1 MVLEKIRSRSGLLL
15 LVIGVGMFSFL
26 GGDFF
31 SSINGGPS
39 SPTSVGDVDGESIEI
54 QDFEK
59 SVQTSFQNQSQSNPN
74 VDVSQVRNSVW
85 NQLVRDMIF
94 QKEFDHIGLV
104 VGSDE
109 VFDMIQGDNIYP
121 SIQQTFVNPETGQFD
136 KARLLQYLKED
147 IYNDESGEALDRWLQ
162 FEKAIVKEKLN
173 SKFINLVSKG
183 LFISDW
189 EMNSTSASQS
199 ETRDISYFEIPF
211 KTLADSLV
219 TVSDSELKSYMKKNQ
234 DRYQQD
240 ESRDIEYVVFSVDPS
255 NDDKASAQ
263 MWINDV
269 ITDFTNAKDDQSFI
283 NKYSDSPS
291 TMLTYVDESGLDK
304 ETESLFNA
312 KVGTI
317 VGPYSAGFN
326 KLRVAKLIDI
336 ENRPDSVK
344 ARHILISTSDA
355 VAKIDSIKSL
365 IENGAS
371 FANLAKSLSE
381 DTQSGLDGGNLGWF
395 QEGVMVSQFN
405 DACFSSDREKLSVV
419 NTQFGIHLI
428 EVTKRS
434 RTSKKVKI
442 GFVDRDIYASNQ
454 TYQEVFAKAGKF
466 AAESSNKS
474 EFNESLV
481 KQNLTKRI
489 ADNLTSSS
497 TNIAGLDSPRSLI
510 KWANEAS
517 EGEVSEIFEFNS
529 KFVIALL
536 SKVRKEGMQDLEDV
550 RTELETAVRT
560 EKKGKMLLDQ
570 FSDATD
576 LNQSATEYGVSVKTA
591 TGLVFS
597 SNQVT
602 GLGKEPF
609 VVGASFAVDKG
620 ETTKAFL
627 GNNSLFM
634 VRVDEVTPAI
644 LNGSDDV
651 LLTVLRSK
659 TNFQLYQA
667 LEELS
672 EVTNNISTFY

>member
-1 MVLEKIRSRSGLLL
+1 MVLEKIRNRSGLLL
-15 LVIGVGMFSFL
+15 VVIGVGMFSFL
-26 GGDFF
+26 AGDFF
-31 SSINGGPS
+31 SSLNGGPS
-39 SPTSVGDVDGESIEI
+39 SQTSVGDVDGESIEV

-59 SVQTSFQNQSQSNPN
+59 SVQTSLENQSQNNPN
-74 VDVSQVRNSVW
+74 IDVAQVRNSVW

-94 QKEFDHIGLV
+94 QKEFDKLGLV
-104 VGSDE
+104 VSSDE

-121 SIQQTFVNPETGQFD
+121 SIQQTFINPETGQFD

-147 IYNDESGEALDRWLQ
+147 IYNDETGEALERWLS

-183 LFISDW
+183 LSISDW
-189 EMNSTSASQS
+189 EMNATSASQS
-199 ETRDISYFEIPF
+199 ETRNISYLEIPF

-219 TVSDSELKSYMKKNQ
+219 TVSDSELKSYMNKNE

-255 NDDKASAQ
+255 QDDRLSAQ
-263 MWINDV
+263 NWINDV
-269 ITDFTNAKDDQSFI
+269 ITDFANATDDQSFI
-283 NKYSDSPS
+283 SKNSDSP
-291 TMLTYVDESGLDK
+291 TTLLTYVKKSGLDK
-304 ETESLFNA
+304 DTESLFDA

-326 KLRVAKLIDI
+326 KLRVAKLIDA

-344 ARHILISTSDA
+344 ARHILISSADA
-355 VAKIDSIKSL
+355 VAKIDSIKNL

-371 FANLAKSLSE
+371 FASLAKEFSE

-395 QEGVMVSQFN
+395 SEGLMVSPFN
-405 DACFSSDREKLSVV
+405 DACFSSNQEKLSVV

-428 EVTKRS
+428 EVTNRS
-434 RTSKKVKI
+434 SKSKKVKV

-454 TYQEVFAKAGKF
+454 TYQEVFAQAGKF
-466 AAESSNKS
+466 AAESSNVS

-481 KQNLTKRI
+481 NQNLTKRI
-489 ADNLTSSS
+489 ADNLTASS
-497 TNIAGLDSPRSLI
+497 TNIAGLDNPRALI
-510 KWANEAS
+510 KWANEAN
-517 EGEVSEIFEFNS
+517 EGDVSEIFEFNS

-536 SKVRKEGMQDLEDV
+536 SKVRNEGMQDLEDV
-550 RTELETAVRT
+550 RTELETVVRT

-570 FSDATD
+570 LSDATD

-591 TGLVFS
+591 NGLVFS
-597 SNQVT
+597 SNQVP
-602 GLGKEPF
+602 GLGQEPF

-620 ETTKAFL
+620 QTTKAFL

-634 VRVDEVTPAI
+634 VRVDEATPAVSS
-644 LNGSDDV
+644 GTDDV
-651 LLTVLRSK
+651 LLTGLRSK
-659 TNFQLYQA
+659 TNFQLYQS

>member
-634 VRVDEVTPAI
+634 VRVDEVTPAL

-651 LLTVLRSK
+651 LITVLRSK